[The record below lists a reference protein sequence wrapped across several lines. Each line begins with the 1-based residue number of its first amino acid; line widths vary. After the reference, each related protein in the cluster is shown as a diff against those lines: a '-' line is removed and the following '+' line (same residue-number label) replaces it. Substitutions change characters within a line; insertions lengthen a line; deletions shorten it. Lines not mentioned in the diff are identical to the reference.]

1 LRSQYGDADANG
13 GYRLRFEGVV
23 GFSRA
28 PPGPGVLSEL
38 DGGASDFAAGT
49 LMCDRAVMKGPIT

>member
-1 LRSQYGDADANG
+1 MW
-13 GYRLRFEGVV
+13 FEGVV
-23 GFSRA
+23 EFSRA